1 MNNVEKV
8 IEQLRLEVERHNYSY
23 YVLGEPTIPDAEF
36 DRLMDKLIELEN
48 KYPETITPSS
58 PTQRVGPKILS
69 GSLAT
74 VQHEIPML
82 SLGKAT
88 NDDEF
93 DAFVDRVK
101 GGLGL
106 LPDFC
111 CELKLDGLAVSLLYE
126 KGVLVRGATRGDGEN
141 GEDIT
146 HSVKTIKTI
155 PLRLLGSYPERLEVR
170 GEVYMAKQ
178 VLDRLNE
185 EAVKNNQKAFVNPR
199 NAASGTIKLLDPK
212 VINSRSLAF
221 FCYNVGLVEG
231 GDWPGGQFESLQKL
245 KSIGLPV
252 LREVRKV
259 SNVEGLKKFY
269 QDVLDKRDSLSFE
282 IDGAVFK
289 VNDFEAQSQLGAT
302 AREPRWAIA
311 WKYPAQE
318 ELTVLEDVE
327 FQVGRTGAITPVA
340 KLKPVFVGGV
350 TVSNAT
356 LHNADEIARLGVK
369 IGDTVIVRRAG
380 DVIPQ
385 VVSVVEERRPA
396 EAKDIAFP
404 TACPVCG
411 AHVERETLR
420 TRLKT
425 KVIEREGTAYRCSGR
440 LTCSAQLKQ
449 ALIHFASRKAL
460 DIEGLGD
467 VVVEKLVDAERLAS
481 PVGIFELKRE
491 DILGLEGFAELS
503 TDKLRAAI
511 LRSKTTPFNRVL
523 YALGI
528 PEVGEETAKLVAAT
542 LGNVDNIRQAPV
554 ELLTSIPDVGR
565 EVAFHISEFF
575 NEPNNWQVVE
585 GLRGQGLNLGE
596 AGAKISLAPMSF
608 SEFINKLDIVGVGP
622 GAAEKAAS
630 RFDSLDAL
638 IQCAKDEQNLF
649 NALGGTKAAAKG
661 LAAFFADSAN
671 AERARDIEARLLAL
685 DVHWSSEREVTQ
697 AAELPLS
704 GQTFVITGTLS
715 VLSRDEAKAHLEALG
730 AKVAGSVSKNTDV
743 LVAGEKAGSK
753 LAKAESLGVA
763 TWDDQA
769 LMAFL
774 REQGVIDAA

>member
-1 MNNVEKV
+1 MND
-8 IEQLRLEVERHNYSY
+8 IQSQLDTLRREIDQHNIRY
-23 YVLGEPTIPDAEF
+23 YVDDAPSIPDAEY
-36 DRLMDKLIELEN
+36 DRLMRELQAIEAAHPDL
-48 KYPETITPSS
+48 ITPES
-58 PTQRVGPKILS
+58 PTQRVGAKAAAAF
-69 GSLAT
+69 GEVA
-74 VQHEIPML
+74 HEVPML
-82 SLGKAT
+82 SLGNAM
-88 NDDEF
+88 DEGDF
-93 DAFVDRVK
+93 IAFGERVEK
-101 GGLGL
+101 GLGHS
-106 LPDFC
+106 PAWC
-111 CELKLDGLAVSLLYE
+111 CEPKLDGLAVSLLYE
-126 KGVLVRGATRGDGEN
+126 NGVLVRGATRGDGAT

-146 HSVKTIKTI
+146 QNVKTIRAI
-155 PLRLLGSYPERLEVR
+155 PLKLQGEYPQRIEVR
-170 GEVYMAKQ
+170 GEVFMPRAGF
-178 VLDRLNE
+178 E
-185 EAVKNNQKAFVNPR
+185 EMNQKALESGDKLFANPR
-199 NAASGTIKLLDPK
+199 NAAAGSLRQLD
-212 VINSRSLAF
+212 SRITAKRPLSFYA
-221 FCYNVGLVEG
+221 YGLGVVEG
-231 GDWPGGQFESLQKL
+231 GELPAGQHARLMWL
-245 KSIGLPV
+245 RGLGLPV
-252 LREVRKV
+252 SKEVTR
-259 SNVEGLKKFY
+259 VESLEAVKAY
-269 QDVLDKRDSLSFE
+269 HDAILQKRDALDFD
-282 IDGAVFK
+282 IDGAVIK
-289 VNDFEAQSQLGAT
+289 VDSVADQEELGFMSRA
-302 AREPRWAIA
+302 PRWAIA

-511 LRSKTTPFNRVL
+511 LRSKATPFNRVL

-596 AGAKISLAPMSF
+596 AGAKVSLAPMSF

-630 RFDSLDAL
+630 RFESLDAL

-671 AERARDIEARLLAL
+671 AERARDIEERLLAL
-685 DVHWSSEREVTQ
+685 DVHWSSEREVSE